1 MLNSKGDCFRTTLR
15 SSLLGASFPSERA
28 KRRGLRS
35 RDWSARIE
43 ISIRRVCMEQAGAGL
58 EKIVLG
64 SLRRV
69 PEGEAPILAWPLV
82 CGSKV
87 AERTRALDFA
97 GSVLRVEVPDSG
109 WKREMQS
116 LAPRYLATL
125 NRYAGQK
132 VERIEFVI
140 RQR

>member
-1 MLNSKGDCFRTTLR
+1 
-15 SSLLGASFPSERA
+15 
-28 KRRGLRS
+28 
-35 RDWSARIE
+35 
-43 ISIRRVCMEQAGAGL
+43 MEQAGVGL

-69 PEGEAPILAWPLV
+69 APAEAPLLAWPLV
-82 CGSKV
+82 CGSAV
-87 AERTRALDFA
+87 AERTRAVEFIDK
-97 GSVLRVEVPDSG
+97 VLRIEVPDAG
-109 WKREMQS
+109 WRRELQS

-140 RQR
+140 RQS

>member
-1 MLNSKGDCFRTTLR
+1 M
-15 SSLLGASFPSERA
+15 
-28 KRRGLRS
+28 
-35 RDWSARIE
+35 
-43 ISIRRVCMEQAGAGL
+43 
-58 EKIVLG
+58 LG

-69 PEGEAPILAWPLV
+69 PPGDAPLLAWPLV
-82 CGSKV
+82 CGSVV
-87 AERTRALDFA
+87 AGRTQAVEFSD
-97 GSVLRVEVPDSG
+97 SVLRVEVPDAG

-140 RQR
+140 RLEKQE